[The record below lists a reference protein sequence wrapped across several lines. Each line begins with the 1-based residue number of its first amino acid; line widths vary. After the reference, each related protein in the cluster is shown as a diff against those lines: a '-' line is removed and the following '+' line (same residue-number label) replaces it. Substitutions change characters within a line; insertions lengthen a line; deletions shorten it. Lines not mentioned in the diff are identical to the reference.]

1 MSYFGGSAGLQ
12 PGESDRGFS
21 PGPRLKPPVPSGG
34 NSPESAYFGR
44 LLSPRVRIFSDKR
57 VWVLKRRLRW
67 KRQATHLLCF
77 ILEPEQVLA

>member
-1 MSYFGGSAGLQ
+1 MGWHGPVPNTALVS
-12 PGESDRGFS
+12 GFQY
-21 PGPRLKPPVPSGG
+21 RLPPVPSGG